1 MAKQVVLSGSVAYD
15 YLMRFPGH
23 FNEHILPEHIERLSL
38 SFLVED
44 MRRERG
50 GVAANIGFTMALL
63 GERPLLFAT
72 VGQDFGDY
80 RDWLESHNV
89 DTSGVAVIPDK
100 FMASFFVN
108 TDLDN
113 RQIAAF
119 YTGAMGEAARLSL
132 YDLNAENIEFV
143 VVSPNAPEAMAKTA
157 RECKEIGIPYV
168 YDPSQQIVR
177 LDAEELLAG
186 IEGSLMLIVN
196 DYELNLLEKKT
207 GLESAEIRAMTGTLI
222 VTRGEHGVSII
233 GEQSYNVPAALTENV
248 LDPTGVGDAF
258 RGGLFRA
265 RVAGADW
272 ETAARIGSLA
282 ATYCL
287 EVVGPQAQT
296 YTPEEFVVRYE
307 QVYGDAEPARAIL
320 LPTTNDR
327 RPTTDRTA

>member
-1 MAKQVVLSGSVAYD
+1 
-15 YLMRFPGH
+15 
-23 FNEHILPEHIERLSL
+23 
-38 SFLVED
+38 
-44 MRRERG
+44 
-50 GVAANIGFTMALL
+50 
-63 GERPLLFAT
+63 
-72 VGQDFGDY
+72 
-80 RDWLESHNV
+80 V
-89 DTSGVAVIPDK
+89 DTSGVTVIPDK

-108 TDLDN
+108 TDLGN

-119 YTGAMGEAARLSL
+119 YTGAMGDAAQLSL
-132 YDLNAENIEFV
+132 YDLNSENIEFV

-157 RECKEIGIPYV
+157 RECKELGIPYV

-186 IEGSLMLIVN
+186 IGGSLMLVVN
-196 DYELNLLEKKT
+196 DYELNLIEKKT
-207 GLESAEIRAMTGTLI
+207 GLQSAEIRAMTGTLV

-233 GEQSYNVPAALTENV
+233 ADESYHVHAALTENAA
-248 LDPTGVGDAF
+248 DPTGIGDAF
-258 RGGLFRA
+258 RGGLLRA

-272 ETAARIGSLA
+272 ETAARIGALA

-320 LPTTNDR
+320 LPTTDDR
-327 RPTTDRTA
+327 RPTTERTA